1 MKIEIRECQ
10 RPNKSSCVRF
20 DVLLRYVSIITCNSR
35 VALWNDRTRSID
47 TGWTGLKTREEKRK
61 SGLVFRY
68 YHSMK
73 TVPDRLWERLVIN
86 CSIQLVL
93 FSRRIMHIN
102 GEITGSNYRNTLLVL
117 LIVLWILKT
126 LFNNFL
132 VSTKKGIKSKKQVSY
147 VSNYVSKYL
156 DKRLL
161 TCNTTFYERNF
172 EWERN
177 LYRIYSFF
185 YLPTFLFIY
194 LFLLSSPFIYFLRL
208 L

>member
-1 MKIEIRECQ
+1 MKIEIRGCQ

-35 VALWNDRTRSID
+35 VALWKDRTRSID
-47 TGWTGLKTREEKRK
+47 TGWRGLKTREEKRK

-73 TVPDRLWERLVIN
+73 TVPDQLWERLVIN

-117 LIVLWILKT
+117 FIVLWILKT

-132 VSTKKGIKSKKQVSY
+132 VSTKKKSIRSKKQVSY
-147 VSNYVSKYL
+147 VQYL
-156 DKRLL
+156 DK
-161 TCNTTFYERNF
+161 
-172 EWERN
+172 
-177 LYRIYSFF
+177 
-185 YLPTFLFIY
+185 
-194 LFLLSSPFIYFLRL
+194 
-208 L
+208 